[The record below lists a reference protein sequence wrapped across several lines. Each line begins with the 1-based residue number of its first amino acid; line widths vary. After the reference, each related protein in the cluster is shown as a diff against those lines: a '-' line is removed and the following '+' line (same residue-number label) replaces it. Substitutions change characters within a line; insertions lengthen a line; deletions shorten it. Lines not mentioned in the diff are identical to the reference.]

1 MPILEQDVVL
11 VKSLVPADVPEGG
24 GAATGEV
31 IVDNQSNN
39 LFTDISELN
48 RILGAVS
55 LRLAYLGVRTPDTD
69 IYFGARVIVGT
80 PPSDPRV
87 SALLFQ
93 PSAFD
98 RRTDMQRRIEG
109 YLSRGPRWP
118 GYLFDNHI
126 AGQRAITLLQRESA
140 ALPAVGET
148 LLIVGNE
155 GLGTEYQQYVRVTKV
170 SSIKRDFT
178 VSDGSGPRN
187 FSRAVVT
194 CEISDPLERDFLG
207 VEATDLDSGAPFAG
221 KATVRSAVVADAG
234 QYFGASPL
242 ALPAVLGDI
251 GVRATSI
258 YSALVPSAQT
268 ETPIADARP
277 NQSIAGA
284 VAPAGNGAVAFD
296 SSALFDATHAIY
308 VGGSI
313 LPGSLTITGAAS
325 LTDRAGVLLD
335 ASSAQVGAID
345 YVNGV
350 ITAVGSA
357 SYPGAKHIQYR
368 LGADPGSASQSM
380 SIPVTAGSRGS
391 AWAFVLNPLPAAASL
406 RVSFL
411 SGGRWY
417 VLSDLGD
424 GALRGAD
431 AAYGAGQLN
440 RTTGSVVVTL
450 GALPDV
456 GSKIIVQWAPTSTVA
471 GAVPGTT
478 RAFFQV
484 QLGRPVSPGSVTIT
498 WNDGTARSVTDS
510 AGILS
515 GDGTGSI
522 DYQAGIFRL
531 SPDILP
537 APSTVFTV
545 ALTDAA
551 AGSSGPI
558 TLTDTGSALTGSLSP
573 GVAVG
578 SLALNVTIGHT
589 FADEL
594 YAKPTSSSYAL
605 FDEAGQIKAAMGD
618 GTHSGPIGTINYVTG
633 EISITKTL
641 PNFVSRPFQHYQ
653 VILGANGDGSARALR
668 AGAYVS
674 EICTGE
680 VSPNGATARYTTGT
694 GAGGSATYACGQ
706 LQIQDAAIAP
716 LDSRMSNA
724 PVGYVTKNF
733 MGRIGANRLV
743 NRANQSD
750 VYLNPPVSTADWSG
764 PAGAL
769 GIGGLRLW
777 VWPAGESST
786 VQIEAASGTYGGLSV
801 DRAVFRFPAAPLRP
815 GSVTVSAETIGGASI
830 NATADAAGAI
840 NTADMVGSVDY
851 ATGIVEVVFKTQQGT
866 DTSPWAFDA
875 SALGLAG
882 GGKVKVGHVKADSV
896 RVAGVSYT
904 YLPLP
909 SGIVGLNAVRLPSNG
924 LVPIFRP
931 GNVAVVHHTASTA
944 PANVSNGQTLSVGR
958 GRLARLRV
966 IGNDGAVI
974 GTGYTPDLD
983 AGTVTFT
990 AVTGYAQPVTV
1001 EHVIKDEVPVAD
1013 AQINGHITL
1022 TRPLTH
1028 DFPLGSIVSSALVI
1042 GDLAARV
1049 PLLFDQQTWT
1059 GEWSDDR
1066 IGAALSA
1073 QYNEIQYPITLT
1085 NLGAVTERWAIRFKN
1100 TTSFE
1105 LLGEHL
1111 GFIAEG
1117 DVTHDFAPI
1126 NPAVGQPYLTLRAAG
1141 WGGGW
1146 PQGGVLRINTVGALH
1161 PIGIARTIQQGDAT
1175 LQDDKFT
1182 LMILGDRDRT

>member
-1 MPILEQDVVL
+1 MTILEQDIVV

-24 GAATGEV
+24 GAATGDV

-39 LFTDISELN
+39 IFPDISELD

-55 LRLAYLGVRTPDTD
+55 LRLGYLGVRTQNTAT
-69 IYFGARVIVGT
+69 YFGARVVIGT

-93 PSAFD
+93 PAAFD

-126 AGQRAITLLQRESA
+126 AGQRAVTLLQRESA

-148 LLIVGNE
+148 LLLVGNE
-155 GLGTEYQQYVRVTKV
+155 GGGTEYQQYVRVTDV
-170 SSIKRDFT
+170 SSVKRDFT
-178 VSDGSGPRN
+178 VADGSTPRN

-207 VEATDLDSGAPFAG
+207 VEATDLDSGAPFVG
-221 KATVRSAVVADAG
+221 KAVVRSTVVADAAR
-234 QYFGASPL
+234 YFGASPL
-242 ALPAVLGDI
+242 ALPAALGDI
-251 GVRATSI
+251 SVRATSI

-284 VAPAGNGAVAFD
+284 VAPAGAGVVGF
-296 SSALFDATHAIY
+296 STSAGFDASHALY

-325 LTDRAGVLLD
+325 LTDRAGALLD
-335 ASSAQVGAID
+335 ASGAEVGSVD

-350 ITAVGSA
+350 LALVGA
-357 SYPGAKHIQYR
+357 AAYPGAKTIQYR
-368 LGADPGSASQSM
+368 LGADPGGASQSM
-380 SIPVTAGSRGS
+380 AIPVTAGSRGS
-391 AWAFVLNPLPAAASL
+391 AWAFVLTPLPAAASL

-417 VLSDLGD
+417 VLSDSGD
-424 GALRGAD
+424 GGLRGAD

-440 RTTGSVVVTL
+440 RSTGSVVVTL

-471 GAVPGTT
+471 GAAPGTT
-478 RAFFQV
+478 RAYFEV
-484 QLGRPVSPGSVTIT
+484 SLGRPVSPGSVTIS

-510 AGILS
+510 AGTLS
-515 GDGTGSI
+515 GDGIGSI
-522 DYQAGIFRL
+522 DYEAGRFRL

-537 APSTVFTV
+537 APDSAFTV

-551 AGSSGPI
+551 AGSSGPVA
-558 TLTDTGSALTGSLSP
+558 LTDTGSALTATLSP
-573 GVAVG
+573 GVAPG
-578 SLALNVTIGHT
+578 SLALSVTIGHT

-594 YAKPTSSSYAL
+594 YAKPASGRYTL
-605 FDEAGQIKAAMGD
+605 IDEAGQIKAAMGD
-618 GTHSGPIGTINYVTG
+618 GNRSGPIGTIDYATG
-633 EISITKTL
+633 AISIDKALPGFKTH
-641 PNFVSRPFQHYQ
+641 PFQHYS
-653 VILGANGDGSARALR
+653 VIIGAQGDGTASSLR

-674 EICTGE
+674 DTCTGQ
-680 VSPNGATARYTTGT
+680 VLAAGATARYTTGA
-694 GAGGSATYACGQ
+694 GAGGTATYPCGQ
-706 LQIQDAAIAP
+706 LLVQDAAISP
-716 LDSRMSNA
+716 PDTRMAYTPAN
-724 PVGYVTKNF
+724 YVTKNF
-733 MGRIGANRLV
+733 MGRIGTNRLV
-743 NRANQSD
+743 NRAHGSD
-750 VYLNPPVSTADWSG
+750 VYLNPPVSTADWTG
-764 PAGAL
+764 PAGVMGVG
-769 GIGGLRLW
+769 GIRLW
-777 VWPAGESST
+777 NWPAGESSS
-786 VQIEAASGTYGGLSV
+786 VVIDAASGSYGGLSV
-801 DRAVFRFPAAPLRP
+801 DRMVFRFPAAPLRP

-830 NATADAAGAI
+830 NATADASGAI
-840 NTADMVGSVDY
+840 STADMVGSVDY
-851 ATGIVEVVFKTQQGT
+851 ATGIVDVVFKTQEGT
-866 DTSPWAFDA
+866 DASPWAFNA

-882 GGKVKVGHVKADSV
+882 GGKVKVGHVKADSI
-896 RVAGVSYT
+896 RVAGVAYT

-909 SGIVGLNAVRLPSNG
+909 SNIVGLNAVRLPSNG

-931 GNVAVVHHTASTA
+931 GDVAVVHHTASTA
-944 PANVSNGQTLSVGR
+944 PANVSNGQTISVGR

-966 IGNDGAVI
+966 IGNDGAAV
-974 GTGYTPDLD
+974 GAGYTLDLD

-990 AVTGYAQPVTV
+990 AVAGYAQPVTL
-1001 EHVIKDEVPVAD
+1001 EHMVKDEVVIKDV
-1013 AQINGHITL
+1013 QINGQITL

-1028 DFPLGSIVSSALVI
+1028 DFPAGSIVSSALLV
-1042 GDLAARV
+1042 GNLFARV

-1073 QYNEIQYPITLT
+1073 QYNEIQYPIAVT

-1100 TTSFE
+1100 TTQFE

-1117 DVTHDFAPI
+1117 DVAHDFSPL
-1126 NPAVGQPYLTLRAAG
+1126 NPAAGQPYFTLRAAG

-1161 PIGIARTIQQGDAT
+1161 PIGLARTIQQGDAT

-1182 LMILGDRDRT
+1182 LLILGDRDRV